1 MPFNT
6 NMTDYT
12 QKYSKGYTP
21 IITRKDGTTVHSR
34 YLSFNKAVE
43 QTEQPNV
50 LKFVITDETVDRYG
64 DIVRANGGV
73 YDNYLNN
80 PIVLMHHISHGG
92 DLPVAKC
99 INLEVVELKVIA
111 TVEFDTD
118 EISQEVLRKIKGG
131 FLNCVSIG
139 FCPIEYEE
147 NKETRGMIF
156 NTWELL
162 EFSFVKI
169 PANPNAGRVKHFKP
183 GLPKESPKITL
194 SLNFP
199 PTRKLNLSFTKA
211 SK

>member
-1 MPFNT
+1 MEN
-6 NMTDYT
+6 YT
-12 QKYSKGYTP
+12 QKYSKDDTP
-21 IITRKDGTTVHSR
+21 IVTRKDGTSVHSR
-34 YLSFNKAVE
+34 VLSFNKAVE
-43 QTEQPNV
+43 QTNDANI

-64 DIVRANGGV
+64 DIVRANGGM
-73 YDNYLNN
+73 YENYLKN
-80 PIVLMHHISHGG
+80 PVVLMHHESNGG

-118 EISQEVLRKIKGG
+118 AVSQEVLRKIVNG

-162 EFSFVKI
+162 EFSFVKV
-169 PANPNAGRVKHFKP
+169 PANPNAGRVKSYKAEEVKPKFQVKYIQPKQLKFNVSFK
-183 GLPKESPKITL
+183 KV
-194 SLNFP
+194 
-199 PTRKLNLSFTKA
+199 
-211 SK
+211 